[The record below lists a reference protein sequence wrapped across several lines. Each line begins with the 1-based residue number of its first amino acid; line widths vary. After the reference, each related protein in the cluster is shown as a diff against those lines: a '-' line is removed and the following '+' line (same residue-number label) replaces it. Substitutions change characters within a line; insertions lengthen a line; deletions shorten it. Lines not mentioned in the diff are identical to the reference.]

1 MQAPSIVYY
10 VSLNP
15 PYFLFGASLVAAL
28 AAGKAFEATLRELV
42 QQWSKNRSSRTFL
55 NLRGFSIQLPY
66 LAIAI
71 SVAIFLSCGLE
82 IFGFPPELA
91 YPTAIVLTIVSALF
105 VWRQLGTLLVE
116 LERGGSAAMDLDMFD
131 I

>member
-1 MQAPSIVYY
+1 MEPSFSYY
-10 VSLNP
+10 FPSDP
-15 PYFLFGASLVAAL
+15 PYFLFGISLVAAL
-28 AAGKAFEATLRELV
+28 ASGKAFEATLRQLV
-42 QQWSKNRSSRTFL
+42 QEWSKNRSTRTFL

-66 LAIAI
+66 LGINISIA
-71 SVAIFLSCGLE
+71 VFLSCGLE

-91 YPTAIVLTIVSALF
+91 YPVAIALTIGSAYF
-105 VWRQLGTLLVE
+105 VWRQLGSLLVE